1 MGKSYTEE
9 ITFNITE
16 DKRLWHSQ
24 GSASMYA
31 AHMTELPMCDGEG
44 DNGE

>member
-9 ITFNITE
+9 ITLNVME
-16 DKRLWHSQ
+16 GSLWHSQ

-31 AHMTELPMCDGEG
+31 AHMTELPMCDSEE